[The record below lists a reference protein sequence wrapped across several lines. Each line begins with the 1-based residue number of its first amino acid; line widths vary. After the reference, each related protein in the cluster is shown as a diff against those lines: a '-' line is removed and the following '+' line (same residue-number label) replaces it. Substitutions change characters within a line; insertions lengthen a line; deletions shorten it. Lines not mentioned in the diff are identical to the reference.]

1 MSEHVRKVPSEC
13 WDEWEDRT
21 VETVRCVSV
30 CTPPRGISTMYGPV
44 VIPKLFGDR
53 TTEYR

>member
-21 VETVRCVSV
+21 VETVRCFAE
-30 CTPPRGISTMYGPV
+30 CTPPRGITTMYGPV
-44 VIPKLFGDR
+44 VFPKPVDDS
-53 TTEYR
+53 TTE